1 MADRTDWPPSSLMA
15 ALADDERA
23 ALLGTG
29 KRVHFHD
36 REFIV
41 LQGGAGDSLY
51 VLTAGVVR
59 VTMVAENGAE
69 AVLAIR
75 SRGDLIGEVAL
86 FDDKPR
92 AATASAIGE
101 VAAARIS
108 RASFKAFAGGH
119 PLAWAMIMK
128 SVVAKMRESDE
139 RRAQRGLPA
148 QDRLALVVFQ
158 LASASA
164 DRNSD
169 GAVVIPLLTQ
179 GDIADL
185 AGVGVASAERFFAD
199 LRRQGVLATSYKQ
212 VVVLDMSLLE
222 KIVTHK

>member
-1 MADRTDWPPSSLMA
+1 LSLLA
-15 ALADDERA
+15 ALADDERT
-23 ALLGTG
+23 ALLAQA

-36 REFIV
+36 REIIV
-41 LQGGAGDSLY
+41 LQGADGDSLY

-59 VTMVAENGAE
+59 ITMAAENGTE

-92 AATASAIGE
+92 AATAAAIGE

-108 RASFKAFAGGH
+108 RASFKAFAAGH

-128 SVVAKMRESDE
+128 SVVGKMRESDE

-158 LASASA
+158 LAAASA

-169 GAVVIPLLTQ
+169 GSVVIPLLTQ

-185 AGVGVASAERFFAD
+185 AGVGVASAERFFAGF
-199 LRRQGVLATSYKQ
+199 RRQGILATSYKQ
-212 VVVLDMSLLE
+212 VAVLDMRLLE
-222 KIVTHK
+222 KIVTHKQVSGDSLA

>member
-1 MADRTDWPPSSLMA
+1 LPDRENWPPSSLMA

-23 ALLGTG
+23 ALLAQG

-36 REFIV
+36 KDIIV
-41 LQGGAGDSLY
+41 LQGADGDSLY

-59 VTMVAENGAE
+59 ITMAAENGTE

-108 RASFKAFAGGH
+108 RASFRAFAASH

-158 LASASA
+158 LAAASA

-169 GAVVIPLLTQ
+169 GSVVIPLLTQ

-199 LRRQGVLATSYKQ
+199 FRRQGILATSYKQ
-212 VVVLDMSLLE
+212 VAVLDMSLLE
-222 KIVTHK
+222 KIVTHR